1 MLIICDIT
9 YMTAGHINN
18 NNTKMKAFSFLLVQ
32 KGNICTYKYF
42 KINLS
47 PKYD

>member
-1 MLIICDIT
+1 MLIIVT
-9 YMTAGHINN
+9 SHMTAGHINN